1 MIKKILVTQRIDK
14 IKSRNI
20 TIESIDIKLLE
31 FCMKIGAIPISVSST
46 VCNKYGFNIYLNNF
60 SFDGIILSGGNDIGS
75 CIERDD
81 FENQLLKFSISQKI
95 PVFGICRGLQLIN
108 IYEKGSL
115 LKIDGHCKTR
125 HNISGESGI
134 LSREVN
140 SYHNFGITKGTLGK
154 NLQPMAFAPDGSIE
168 AIKHL
173 IYPWMAFMWHPERE
187 IEFNNNDLE
196 IISAHIN
203 K

>member
-20 TIESIDIKLLE
+20 TIESIDKKLLE

-75 CIERDD
+75 CIERDN
-81 FENQLLKFSISQKI
+81 FENQLLKFSISQKM

-140 SYHNFGITKGTLGK
+140 SYHNFGLRNCPEKFNILAMTD
-154 NLQPMAFAPDGSIE
+154 DGFIE
-168 AIKHL
+168 AISHKSL
-173 IYPWMAFMWHPERE
+173 PWEGWMWHPERE
-187 IEFNNNDLE
+187 LIFNDIDQKRLNNLFC
-196 IISAHIN
+196 
-203 K
+203 KGQ

>member
-1 MIKKILVTQRIDK
+1 MQ
-14 IKSRNI
+14 
-20 TIESIDIKLLE
+20 
-31 FCMKIGAIPISVSST
+31 IGAIPISVSST
-46 VCNKYGFNIYLNNF
+46 VCNKYGFNIYLKNL

-81 FENQLLKFSISQKI
+81 FENQLLKFSISQKM

-115 LKIDGHCKTR
+115 MKIDGHCKTR

-154 NLQPMAFAPDGSIE
+154 NLQPIAFAPDGSIE

>member
-115 LKIDGHCKTR
+115 LKIDGHFL
-125 HNISGESGI
+125 N
-134 LSREVN
+134 
-140 SYHNFGITKGTLGK
+140 
-154 NLQPMAFAPDGSIE
+154 
-168 AIKHL
+168 
-173 IYPWMAFMWHPERE
+173 
-187 IEFNNNDLE
+187 
-196 IISAHIN
+196 
-203 K
+203 